1 MPPAQPVEPTEPG
14 PEEPTE
20 PVEPVEPTEPTEPT
34 EPEETEQTETDDSQS
49 LDEADGG
56 GASIALIICL
66 AVGSLVIISAAII
79 VFCVCRKRRA
89 ARKGESGIAMH
100 TNNVAP
106 VADELKIS

>member
-20 PVEPVEPTEPTEPT
+20 PVEPEEPI